1 MRADKAPHVEDAPE
15 TDLPETDEEILT
27 PEQLAA
33 AWAAEAPEPAGPVAN
48 LVSSLVAMALG
59 IAGLLLSLK
68 LGLGTPAEPRPG
80 MWPFIVSLVVAV
92 LSVVQVV
99 IGRAGGKDGEKFSSY
114 SWYAGIGFA
123 TLVGMVLLMPVVGFE
138 IPSLLLCFVWMRW
151 LGGERWRSA
160 TMYSILIVAA
170 FYAIF
175 IAALGTTIP
184 RLF

>member
-1 MRADKAPHVEDAPE
+1 MRAEKAPHVEHAPE
-15 TDLPETDEEILT
+15 QEEEILT

-33 AWAAEAPEPAGPVAN
+33 EWAAEAPDPAGPVAN
-48 LVSSLVAMALG
+48 LLSSLVALTLG
-59 IAGLLLSLK
+59 LTGLLLSLQ
-68 LGLGTPAEPRPG
+68 LGLGTPAAPRPG

-92 LSVVQVV
+92 LSVAQII

-114 SWYAGIGFA
+114 SWYAAIGFA
-123 TLVGMVLLMPVVGFE
+123 TLVGMVLLMPVIGFE

-160 TMYSILIVAA
+160 TLYSLLIVGA

>member
-1 MRADKAPHVEDAPE
+1 MRADKAPHVEDA
-15 TDLPETDEEILT
+15 PETDEEILT

-92 LSVVQVV
+92 LSVVQVI
-99 IGRAGGKDGEKFSSY
+99 IGRTGGKDGEKFSTY

-138 IPSLLLCFVWMRW
+138 IPSLLLCFIWMRW